1 MRNKK
6 KQIFLSHAWGED
18 KEGRDNHQRV
28 IQLANKLKKNG
39 YTVWIDEEQ
48 MFGNIDKAIM
58 EGIKNCDIVIF
69 CLTDK
74 YLKKINNA
82 VYNNIP
88 SDNCYK
94 EWSYTLFSKKQI
106 IPIVM
111 ESLVKNNF
119 LKEHGVVQM
128 YLSNILYID
137 FSKGFDGRN
146 FLELSRNLLQYGIS
160 PYLKHSWTFR
170 KAPTLTTS
178 IKRSLSSRLTPSR
191 VAPSLKSASV
201 IRSPAKLQQIRHL
214 VNL

>member
-1 MRNKK
+1 MRNKKK
-6 KQIFLSHAWGED
+6 KQIFLSHAWGQDE
-18 KEGRDNHQRV
+18 EGRDNHQRTL
-28 IQLANKLKKNG
+28 QLAEKLKKNG
-39 YTVWIDEEQ
+39 YTVWIDQEQ
-48 MFGNIDKAIM
+48 MYGNIDKAIM

-74 YLKKINNA
+74 YINKINNA

-94 EWSYTLFSKKQI
+94 EWSYSLFLKKQI

-111 ESLVKNNF
+111 EPYVKSNF

-137 FSKGFDGRN
+137 FSKSFDGKN
-146 FLELSRNLLQYGIS
+146 FTELTRNLIQYNIF
-160 PYLKHSWTFR
+160 PYSRDSWTFR
-170 KAPTLTTS
+170 KAPTLSSS
-178 IKRSLSSRLTPSR
+178 IKRTLSFSSGSPAR
-191 VAPSLKSASV
+191 VAPIL
-201 IRSPAKLQQIRHL
+201 RSPSKIQQIRHL